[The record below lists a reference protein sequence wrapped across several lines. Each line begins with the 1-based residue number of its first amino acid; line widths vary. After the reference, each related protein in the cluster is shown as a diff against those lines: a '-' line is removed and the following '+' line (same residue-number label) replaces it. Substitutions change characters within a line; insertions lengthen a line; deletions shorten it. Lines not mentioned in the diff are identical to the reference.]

1 MKQIVDQD
9 RELMVETL
17 ALLFSREHE
26 VTSEIIQDWNE
37 AGGAPVLLHTFWD
50 GLSGDEKSNFLKFL
64 DREYPLLDEKDIV
77 VDQDDKQYALVW
89 ALVHAQIDLPNSLD
103 NMSDVDKLLEDN
115 RRLFE
120 QEVLEQQIQEEPEL
134 FEDYL
139 DVEANHI
146 DFTQAFSVNEIQN
159 DLLKIEAMAE
169 SLNIKISD
177 TQREKISQLPLEGRK
192 YMINEFSNLS
202 EGHSFSQEAL
212 KEIPEAEV

>member
-37 AGGAPVLLHTFWD
+37 VGGAPVLFHTFWD

-103 NMSDVDKLLEDN
+103 NMSDIDKLLEDN

-146 DFTQAFSVNEIQN
+146 DFTQAFSVSEIQN

-212 KEIPEAEV
+212 KGIPEAEV

>member
-9 RELMVETL
+9 RERMAETL

-26 VTSEIIQDWNE
+26 VTSEIIQKWNE
-37 AGGAPVLLHTFWD
+37 VGGAPVLLHTFWD

-64 DREYPLLDEKDIV
+64 DREYPLLDDKDIF
-77 VDQDDKQYALVW
+77 VDQDDKQYALIW
-89 ALVHAQIDLPNSLD
+89 ALLHEQIDLPNSLD
-103 NMSDVDKLLEDN
+103 NISDVDKLLEDN

-139 DVEANHI
+139 DVEANQI
-146 DFTQAFSVNEIQN
+146 DFTQAFSVSEIQN

-192 YMINEFSNLS
+192 YMLEEFSNLKES
-202 EGHSFSQEAL
+202 HSFSQEMI
-212 KEIPEAEV
+212 KEIPEAEI

>member
-9 RELMVETL
+9 RERMVETL
-17 ALLFSREHE
+17 ALLFSREHG
-26 VTSEIIQDWNE
+26 VTSEIIHDWNE
-37 AGGAPVLLHTFWD
+37 VGGAPVLLHTFWD

-64 DREYPLLDEKDIV
+64 DREYPLLDDKDIV

-139 DVEANHI
+139 DVEANQI
-146 DFTQAFSVNEIQN
+146 DFTQAFSVSEIQN
-159 DLLKIEAMAE
+159 DLLKIETMAE

-192 YMINEFSNLS
+192 YMINEFSNLR
-202 EGHSFSQEAL
+202 EGHSLSQEVL